1 MRRDLRSFTTSAR
14 PGRAVLV
21 AALFATV
28 LATVGAFVLATTDRD
43 AEDAVSTS
51 SGLATGRAA
60 LVAGRAAEP
69 STTST
74 STTTSTSSTTD
85 DDGGVASGSA
95 ADAGPGLGDLA
106 AHDATTSTSDRPEV
120 RLVEVT
126 TPETTEA
133 PTTEPPTTEA
143 PTTEAPTT
151 EAPTTEPAPETSS
164 PETAAADDPGTT
176 DEAPTD
182 GAPETTET
190 VPETTTTEA
199 PPPPAHPEGWVDAG
213 HGVFVPPVLLQ
224 IRYCESR
231 DNYTAANPASS
242 ARGAY
247 QFLRSSW
254 AAYGHADRYGVSE
267 AHLASPAQQDEAAL
281 LTWERD
287 GTRPWNASRH
297 CWG

>member
-28 LATVGAFVLATTDRD
+28 LATVGAFVLATADRD
-43 AEDAVSTS
+43 AADAVSAS
-51 SGLATGRAA
+51 SDLATGRAA
-60 LVAGRAAEP
+60 LVAERVSQP

-74 STTTSTSSTTD
+74 STSTSTSSTADADEEAAT
-85 DDGGVASGSA
+85 GSG

-106 AHDATTSTSDRPEV
+106 AHDATTSTSERPQV

-126 TPETTEA
+126 TPETTEAPTTEVPTTEA

-143 PTTEAPTT
+143 PTTEAPS
-151 EAPTTEPAPETSS
+151 ETSS
-164 PETAAADDPGTT
+164 PETVAADEPETT
-176 DEAPTD
+176 EAPTD
-182 GAPETTET
+182 EAPETTET

-199 PPPPAHPEGWVDAG
+199 PPPPAHPDGWVDAG